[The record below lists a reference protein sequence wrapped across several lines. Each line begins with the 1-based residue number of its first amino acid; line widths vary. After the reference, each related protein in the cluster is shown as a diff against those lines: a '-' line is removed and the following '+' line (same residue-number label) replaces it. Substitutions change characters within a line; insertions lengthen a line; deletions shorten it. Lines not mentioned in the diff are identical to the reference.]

1 MTSPQ
6 GMMWSLPR
14 RHLGSA
20 ILFASIALWKPR
32 ITSMTSPF
40 MTSDQRRT
48 SHVMSIQ
55 AFVKYVRAGRLHLF
69 HLVTLA
75 PTDHVG
81 ITDDVVLIAD
91 THIQRRPSFEGINVP
106 SMILRKIQ
114 FSVRIT

>member
-6 GMMWSLPR
+6 GMRWSLTH
-14 RHLGSA
+14 RHLASA
-20 ILFASIALWKPR
+20 TLSASIAHWKPK

-40 MTSDQRRT
+40 MTSDQRRI

-55 AFVKYVRAGRLHLF
+55 VFVKYVWAGRLHLT

-75 PTDHVG
+75 QTDHLG

-91 THIQRRPSFEGINVP
+91 THIQRRPSFEGANAP
-106 SMILRKIQ
+106 SMTLRWMY
-114 FSVRIT
+114 FARIS